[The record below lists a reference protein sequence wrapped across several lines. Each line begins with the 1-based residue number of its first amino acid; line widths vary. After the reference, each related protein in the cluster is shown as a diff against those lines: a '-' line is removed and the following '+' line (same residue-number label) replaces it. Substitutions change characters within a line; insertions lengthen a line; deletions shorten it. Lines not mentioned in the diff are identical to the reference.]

1 MNTIPT
7 DAIKSGPVQS
17 GPDHPASSCPG
28 TVPGNAA
35 ENAAENAAGNPAA
48 TEQAGYL
55 DEKLAQVRAK
65 DFLQYRSP
73 DLPTWC
79 PGCGYFG
86 IMDAFY
92 KACRELDLKQE
103 NICAV
108 SGIGCSGRTPVFI
121 NSYGFHTL
129 HGRSIPVAT
138 GLKLAREDLTVFAMA
153 GDGDALGIGGGH
165 LPHVARKNIDIT
177 FILFDNSIYGLTK
190 GQSSATTPYE
200 MKTNSHPVGNPDTP
214 LNPIK
219 LALAYGASF
228 VARGFAG
235 DPEGMKE
242 IIKAG
247 TRHKGFSF
255 IQILTPC
262 VTFDKTNKTWKALKE
277 NVCPLNLHAQAPE
290 NMEIAMR
297 AAEQEPYGTGIFFQD
312 KERLSYQ
319 DTLRLL
325 KK

>member
-1 MNTIPT
+1 MEE
-7 DAIKSGPVQS
+7 IKS
-17 GPDHPASSCPG
+17 D
-28 TVPGNAA
+28 
-35 ENAAENAAGNPAA
+35 
-48 TEQAGYL
+48 YL
-55 DEKLAQVRAK
+55 DEKLTQVRAR
-65 DFLQYRSP
+65 DFLKYRSS

-92 KACRELDLKQE
+92 KSCRELDLKSDK
-103 NICAV
+103 ICTV
-108 SGIGCSGRTPVFI
+108 SGIGCSGRTPIFV

-129 HGRSIPVAT
+129 HGRSIPVAS
-138 GLKLAREDLTVFAMA
+138 GLKLAREDLTVFAVA

-177 FILFDNSIYGLTK
+177 FLLFDNSIYGLTK
-190 GQSSATTPYE
+190 GQSSSTTPYE

-242 IIKAG
+242 IIKQG
-247 TRHKGFSF
+247 TLHKGFSF

-262 VTFDKTNKTWKALKE
+262 VTFDKTNRTWKNLKE
-277 NVCPLNLHAQAPE
+277 NVYELELHSE
-290 NMEIAMR
+290 KNNMETAMR
-297 AAEQEPYGTGIFFQD
+297 AAENEPHGLGIFFQD

-319 DTLRLL
+319 DILRHLNS
-325 KK
+325 